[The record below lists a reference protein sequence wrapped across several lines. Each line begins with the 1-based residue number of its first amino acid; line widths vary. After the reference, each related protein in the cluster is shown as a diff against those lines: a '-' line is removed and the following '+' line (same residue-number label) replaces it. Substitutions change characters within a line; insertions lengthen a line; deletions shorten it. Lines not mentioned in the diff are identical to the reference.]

1 MIIKISSYIYE
12 EYSNISFCAFSS
24 LLRTGTDNPNYIK
37 NILRPTCYK
46 MYCSEKSLTIKIGD
60 EFIVCPRQGGPIKIS
75 SDSKYKGYLICPDYN
90 LICTG
95 TELCNNLFDCADI
108 ESHYK
113 NLTFN
118 YDYPTFP
125 DYNIS
130 IEVKSITDSQLDKE
144 MEIISSELY
153 ELGDEGICPK
163 FCKQCNPNRQCAI
176 CGPGYN
182 YYIGVS
188 EDDDE
193 EIKCNNTRPYPDKG
207 YYHKYNNS
215 KDYYF
220 KCIENCIS
228 CDNKTDTDPKLQC
241 EKCVPTHYVNNSS
254 KKCTERIP
262 GCIKYDP
269 DKFNFP
275 SDNGGA
281 KSYNECLSCNNT
293 ADYYC
298 FDMHREKCIY
308 NKSLD
313 KSYYYDMENK
323 ENSCIQKCDKRFKN
337 CRTCNRTSCK
347 ECYNQTDHYINNY
360 GNCLKKIDYCKF
372 YQEDV
377 NYSSCAV
384 CDDTQSYYCINDT
397 RNKCEYIQDISS
409 YYKMS
414 DNYDACFQK
423 CEVTYTDLCLKCDNK
438 GCTQC
443 KEGYFI
449 YKGYCYENMTGC
461 INNTRNNNITECD
474 KCDESKNFYCI
485 NKTRTQ
491 CYNQTEGANI
501 DISPYYL
508 FANIS
513 YRCYGLCGARIPNCT
528 QCNSTNCFNCTYPNT
543 VNKRKTFCAMPPQY
557 FREDTP
563 QYFREDTK
571 CHQLFNKDLD
581 TINKEIKESD
591 KLDALVSEYLE
602 GLDHINKVEH
612 FVGKDFLMTLF
623 INSNCTEGLLQKGY
637 YWIDTREL
645 GNSLIISI
653 EDNFGII
660 TYHLLGAYINHNYRS
675 YLHFYDLTGDDI
687 DLNTYCKDCIGK
699 IYYMTHDLYTILKEV
714 IGGSFAE
721 LVIEQ
726 ELNIFDENNDIYT
739 DSCTN
744 LTLYEIDIP
753 INIRKTYLLLDEYI
767 DPLMCRDIDCELI
780 EYNLTKRTATCQCK
794 LQNSF
799 AYLFEEN
806 DIKYTLSTIREKAK
820 GISEAAKAISCMK
833 KGLKY
838 SNFKNNDAA
847 ILILVFFIIQF
858 LCYIAYGC
866 FGKPLANISNL
877 PSIHTLANPPKLED
891 NSRIYLFADWNTN
904 LSNITKK
911 QEDPI
916 DEQEKV
922 IQPRDDSGD
931 QIMEEEKSFNNDF
944 FSDISIDTNAG
955 GLFPD
960 KRTNRSLRALEKSK
974 RVLILLG
981 NKAKKTKKKV
991 NIEHSLN
998 QDEAVSDSDELPL
1011 SKRRKIDNS
1020 NFWKNYWLF
1029 LSIKQH
1035 IINYFSDL
1043 TCCEITI
1050 SYIPLELR
1058 FVRSIFLFILSI
1070 IITILWLDQK
1080 YFEKKWEHFNDKY
1093 SLSTTFERD
1102 FEISLGERIGYA
1114 LGTNFGYVIVNLIFL
1129 IVADFIT
1136 GVIFFNLRSDV
1147 EKIQD
1152 KGKMSKM
1159 QDYILKVRRNYNI
1172 FYAANFILIIIF
1184 FLSLCGFGVAYPG
1197 GVVDCLTVALFSV
1210 FFFEI
1215 VPFVWSLILAA
1226 LRYYGYKKKKQ
1237 NMIKFSEYFL
1247 Y

>member
-1 MIIKISSYIYE
+1 
-12 EYSNISFCAFSS
+12 
-24 LLRTGTDNPNYIK
+24 
-37 NILRPTCYK
+37 
-46 MYCSEKSLTIKIGD
+46 
-60 EFIVCPRQGGPIKIS
+60 
-75 SDSKYKGYLICPDYN
+75 
-90 LICTG
+90 
-95 TELCNNLFDCADI
+95 
-108 ESHYK
+108 
-113 NLTFN
+113 
-118 YDYPTFP
+118 
-125 DYNIS
+125 
-130 IEVKSITDSQLDKE
+130 
-144 MEIISSELY
+144 
-153 ELGDEGICPK
+153 
-163 FCKQCNPNRQCAI
+163 
-176 CGPGYN
+176 
-182 YYIGVS
+182 
-188 EDDDE
+188 
-193 EIKCNNTRPYPDKG
+193 
-207 YYHKYNNS
+207 
-215 KDYYF
+215 
-220 KCIENCIS
+220 
-228 CDNKTDTDPKLQC
+228 
-241 EKCVPTHYVNNSS
+241 
-254 KKCTERIP
+254 
-262 GCIKYDP
+262 
-269 DKFNFP
+269 
-275 SDNGGA
+275 
-281 KSYNECLSCNNT
+281 
-293 ADYYC
+293 
-298 FDMHREKCIY
+298 
-308 NKSLD
+308 
-313 KSYYYDMENK
+313 
-323 ENSCIQKCDKRFKN
+323 
-337 CRTCNRTSCK
+337 
-347 ECYNQTDHYINNY
+347 
-360 GNCLKKIDYCKF
+360 
-372 YQEDV
+372 
-377 NYSSCAV
+377 
-384 CDDTQSYYCINDT
+384 
-397 RNKCEYIQDISS
+397 
-409 YYKMS
+409 
-414 DNYDACFQK
+414 
-423 CEVTYTDLCLKCDNK
+423 
-438 GCTQC
+438 
-443 KEGYFI
+443 
-449 YKGYCYENMTGC
+449 
-461 INNTRNNNITECD
+461 
-474 KCDESKNFYCI
+474 
-485 NKTRTQ
+485 
-491 CYNQTEGANI
+491 
-501 DISPYYL
+501 
-508 FANIS
+508 
-513 YRCYGLCGARIPNCT
+513 
-528 QCNSTNCFNCTYPNT
+528 
-543 VNKRKTFCAMPPQY
+543 MP
-557 FREDTP
+557 P

-904 LSNITKK
+904 LSSITKK
-911 QEDPI
+911 QEEPV

-991 NIEHSLN
+991 SIEHSLN

>member
-1 MIIKISSYIYE
+1 M
-12 EYSNISFCAFSS
+12 
-24 LLRTGTDNPNYIK
+24 
-37 NILRPTCYK
+37 
-46 MYCSEKSLTIKIGD
+46 
-60 EFIVCPRQGGPIKIS
+60 
-75 SDSKYKGYLICPDYN
+75 
-90 LICTG
+90 
-95 TELCNNLFDCADI
+95 
-108 ESHYK
+108 
-113 NLTFN
+113 
-118 YDYPTFP
+118 
-125 DYNIS
+125 
-130 IEVKSITDSQLDKE
+130 
-144 MEIISSELY
+144 
-153 ELGDEGICPK
+153 
-163 FCKQCNPNRQCAI
+163 
-176 CGPGYN
+176 
-182 YYIGVS
+182 
-188 EDDDE
+188 
-193 EIKCNNTRPYPDKG
+193 
-207 YYHKYNNS
+207 
-215 KDYYF
+215 
-220 KCIENCIS
+220 
-228 CDNKTDTDPKLQC
+228 
-241 EKCVPTHYVNNSS
+241 
-254 KKCTERIP
+254 
-262 GCIKYDP
+262 
-269 DKFNFP
+269 
-275 SDNGGA
+275 
-281 KSYNECLSCNNT
+281 
-293 ADYYC
+293 
-298 FDMHREKCIY
+298 
-308 NKSLD
+308 
-313 KSYYYDMENK
+313 
-323 ENSCIQKCDKRFKN
+323 
-337 CRTCNRTSCK
+337 
-347 ECYNQTDHYINNY
+347 
-360 GNCLKKIDYCKF
+360 
-372 YQEDV
+372 
-377 NYSSCAV
+377 
-384 CDDTQSYYCINDT
+384 
-397 RNKCEYIQDISS
+397 
-409 YYKMS
+409 
-414 DNYDACFQK
+414 
-423 CEVTYTDLCLKCDNK
+423 
-438 GCTQC
+438 
-443 KEGYFI
+443 
-449 YKGYCYENMTGC
+449 
-461 INNTRNNNITECD
+461 
-474 KCDESKNFYCI
+474 
-485 NKTRTQ
+485 
-491 CYNQTEGANI
+491 
-501 DISPYYL
+501 
-508 FANIS
+508 
-513 YRCYGLCGARIPNCT
+513 
-528 QCNSTNCFNCTYPNT
+528 
-543 VNKRKTFCAMPPQY
+543 
-557 FREDTP
+557 
-563 QYFREDTK
+563 
-571 CHQLFNKDLD
+571 
-581 TINKEIKESD
+581 
-591 KLDALVSEYLE
+591 
-602 GLDHINKVEH
+602 
-612 FVGKDFLMTLF
+612 
-623 INSNCTEGLLQKGY
+623 
-637 YWIDTREL
+637 
-645 GNSLIISI
+645 
-653 EDNFGII
+653 
-660 TYHLLGAYINHNYRS
+660 
-675 YLHFYDLTGDDI
+675 
-687 DLNTYCKDCIGK
+687 
-699 IYYMTHDLYTILKEV
+699 
-714 IGGSFAE
+714 
-721 LVIEQ
+721 
-726 ELNIFDENNDIYT
+726 
-739 DSCTN
+739 
-744 LTLYEIDIP
+744 TLYEIDVP
-753 INIRKTYLLLDEYI
+753 IHIRKNYLLLDEFNI
-767 DPLMCRDIDCELI
+767 DALMCRDMDCEI
-780 EYNLTKRTATCQCK
+780 IDYNFKNRTAKCQCPVRRNTMDK
-794 LQNSF
+794 F
-799 AYLFEEN
+799 EYLFEKN
-806 DIKYTLSTIREKAK
+806 DIKYTLSTIKEKAK
-820 GISEAAKAISCMK
+820 GISEAAKAISCTK
-833 KGLKY
+833 EGLKY

-911 QEDPI
+911 QEEPI

-991 NIEHSLN
+991 SIEHSLN

-1152 KGKMSKM
+1152 KGKMKKM